1 MYVVYKYNNKDKC
14 CIWFT
19 NQTTQTNIANV
30 YKSNNKDRYC
40 ILFTNLTIKT
50 NVAYDLQIKQQR
62 QILQMVYKSNNKDR

>member
-1 MYVVYKYNNKDKC
+1 M
-14 CIWFT
+14 
-19 NQTTQTNIANV
+19 V

-62 QILQMVYKSNNKDR
+62 QILQMVYKSNNKDRYCIWFTNLTTKTDIAYGLQI